1 MSKQGPNKSNKKTTT
16 KKTNSTVTKK
26 KNSTSKPAKKEVVQK
41 KETIKQVR
49 IIKKINKKLTIFLI
63 VVLGILLIFS
73 SYAWFSSNLNVRVKT
88 FNMIVTKNSG
98 LTLSFDG
105 INFDTA
111 LEISADT
118 LIRDLRATY
127 PNNTSQWA
135 SNGLTPVSSNGIS
148 NANSQKFNMFA
159 SEGGVRYTHKNRKNG
174 FINTSLLAET
184 ERKEFSYFVA
194 FDLFFKNDTG
204 SPIADNL
211 YLDNGTSVIID
222 DENASEEM
230 QGLINSAR
238 IGFVKIGSVP
248 HEADV
253 TTIQNI
259 PCNNGCRAIIY
270 EPNST
275 FHTPL
280 SIERAENY
288 GVNLIS
294 GQRYPTYGCY
304 REGGPIPIANAVPG
318 SPNLDQNYFALQNTI
333 HEDDFDTPLFTIPDG
348 ITKVRVYLWIEG
360 QDIDSLETDSEGTSM
375 SISINFV
382 KDTAG
387 YQ

>member
-1 MSKQGPNKSNKKTTT
+1 MAKQNPTASKKKAPAKT
-16 KKTNSTVTKK
+16 KASVGTKK
-26 KNSTSKPAKKEVVQK
+26 KNMVDKQGSKQKNAKSRSTEP
-41 KETIKQVR
+41 
-49 IIKKINKKLTIFLI
+49 IKKIKRINVKLTIFI
-63 VVLGILLIFS
+63 IIILGILLIFS
-73 SYAWFSSNLNVRVKT
+73 SYAWFSSNLNVRIKT

-148 NANSQKFNMFA
+148 NPNSPVFNMYA
-159 SEGGVRYTHKNRKNG
+159 SEGGVRYTHRNRKNG
-174 FINTSLLAET
+174 FINTSLLRET
-184 ERKEFSYFVA
+184 ERKEFSYYVA

-204 SPIADNL
+204 SPISDNL
-211 YLDNGTSVIID
+211 YLDNGTSIIID
-222 DENASEEM
+222 DENASDEM

-248 HEADV
+248 HEADAN
-253 TTIQNI
+253 TIQNVS
-259 PCNNGCRAIIY
+259 CNNQCKSIIY

-280 SIERAENY
+280 SIERATNY

-294 GQRYPTYGCY
+294 GERYPTYGCY

-318 SPNLDQNYFALQNTI
+318 SPSLDQNYFALQNTI
-333 HEDDFDTPLFTIPDG
+333 HEDDFDTPLFEIPDG

-387 YQ
+387 YE